1 MEPAIVIME
10 AWKLSK
16 MFSNSKFFHGILLK
30 IHKQPCMEFL
40 EGLLNPCPLLLQL
53 SCLLNNNFIYQISAV
68 CIFFSAGVIWVQMYL
83 GIWWMLNHLI
93 YVNSF
98 FLMKPDYFKFIF
110 GVLKSGIV
118 SAEQFSKKSITAW
131 I

>member
-1 MEPAIVIME
+1 MAVMEPAIVIME

-16 MFSNSKFFHGILLK
+16 MFSNSKFFQGILLK

-68 CIFFSAGVIWVQMYL
+68 CIFFFCWGYMGLDVFRNLVDAQPPNL
-83 GIWWMLNHLI
+83 CKFL
-93 YVNSF
+93 F
-98 FLMKPDYFKFIF
+98 FNE
-110 GVLKSGIV
+110 
-118 SAEQFSKKSITAW
+118 A
-131 I
+131 